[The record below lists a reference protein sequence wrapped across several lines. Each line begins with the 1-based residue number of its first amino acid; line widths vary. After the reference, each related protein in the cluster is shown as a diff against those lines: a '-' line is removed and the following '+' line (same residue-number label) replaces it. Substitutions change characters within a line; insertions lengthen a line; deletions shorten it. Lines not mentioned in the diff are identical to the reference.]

1 MVLITIMEHLPPLR
15 SLGLSLSPRS
25 SHSSPST
32 DCSLFYLSP
41 FLSLDSRLALLC
53 RAYAPLRSRP
63 SSLSHRAANPS
74 SAIFHPLFRPSTL
87 ASIKWISQTKNSNKP
102 VGTSPLQ
109 SSAVPMELQRSSRK
123 RTAPRTRTASPMA
136 RGKEEKVTHHIAGA
150 LPLHPL
156 RRHDATR
163 DDAKRS
169 VDAGTTLRV
178 RSIAR
183 NSRESSSTALQRERK
198 RKREPREKFRTS
210 LSEIYRRRGRNKS
223 MARDARERGW
233 R

>member
-123 RTAPRTRTASPMA
+123 RTAPRTRTTASPMA

-150 LPLHPL
+150 L
-156 RRHDATR
+156 A
-163 DDAKRS
+163 A
-169 VDAGTTLRV
+169 
-178 RSIAR
+178 
-183 NSRESSSTALQRERK
+183 SSSTTTRRDTRRCETK
-198 RKREPREKFRTS
+198 
-210 LSEIYRRRGRNKS
+210 RRRGHHTSSTFDRS
-223 MARDARERGW
+223 EFSRE
-233 R
+233 